1 MAHDISDAAPDRPG
15 QPRPPTPRRR
25 PATETIE
32 KTCDTIVLA
41 LLVSVVVL
49 TPIAFG
55 GADQDLA
62 PFSKTPA
69 GTVLYYFMYYVA
81 AAAVLMV
88 LAWAVKMVLTE
99 RIVLARTPMD
109 VPFLLLLAYAFVR
122 ALTCAA
128 PSVSLREVG
137 WMAAYGAIFYV
148 AVNTLR
154 TRRQQHTVAIAIVAT
169 AFVLTLIG
177 LIQAL
182 AHTRDLALTL
192 ERPKQYFGRLG
203 ASYVCPN
210 HYAGYLEMAI
220 PLVLAFVIIGKGH
233 FAKKIVAGALGLAL
247 VMGIIFS
254 MSRGAWISLAL
265 GIIFLLVVAT
275 TQKKVN
281 ILAWVVPIIVIVA
294 AATIVATRYPPVRQ
308 RFKDVANT
316 EDRSYAGRALAWK
329 HTLDM
334 VGRHPLFGTGPGT
347 YRWAYTRA
355 QPAQHWLDVR
365 YTHNDYLHTFADY
378 GIVGLGLVLWAAGA
392 FGFRGI
398 RALRRLKRSNDLA
411 LATGI
416 MASAVAM
423 AAHTFVDFNMRM
435 PANLITMLVLAALL
449 VAIRQ
454 YQLRRFAELVVFR
467 RRGTARLR
475 PLTKVAALAAVA
487 LAALGILIVN
497 GRKHSARVAYHRGRE
512 LDLAVRE
519 GIAEAGDMAPR
530 QQREQ
535 QERVTTFYLE
545 ATDTDPSNFEF
556 HSALLGTY
564 LWKGADLAVPPV
576 TMQFTRN
583 QLELNLK
590 RALKEDE
597 SLQLADV
604 LEERERVTKEE
615 SRPERILCA
624 LLSVLRS
631 EAAPVS
637 APKLRKA
644 DALDAFTKG
653 LPYGKEAFRLN
664 PLSARVAF
672 DMGEAYKLMY
682 GILTADDR
690 SGTLDRTHYI
700 PVEECETEAR
710 RWYRLAIEL
719 HPENGL
725 YRRAYGEFLELS
737 GELRSAIEQYTKGM
751 EIAAEKQRYQKGL
764 DHKGFERQIFERQ
777 IQRVQKEIILR
788 RKSRAPDRPD
798 EPPAP
803 GPEDG

>member
-15 QPRPPTPRRR
+15 QPRPPAPRRQ
-25 PATETIE
+25 PGTEKIE
-32 KTCDTIVLA
+32 KTCDTIILA
-41 LLVSVVVL
+41 LLASVLVL

-55 GADQDLA
+55 GAEQDLA
-62 PFSKTPA
+62 PFSKTPF

-88 LAWAVKMVLTE
+88 LAWAVKMLLTE

-109 VPFLLLLAYAFVR
+109 LPLLLLLAYAFVR

-128 PSVSLREVG
+128 PAVSLREVG

-169 AFVLTLIG
+169 AVALTVIG

-182 AHTRDLALTL
+182 AHAPNLALTL

-220 PLVLAFVIIGKGH
+220 PLVLAFIMIGKGH
-233 FAKKIVAGALGLAL
+233 IAKKIVAGTLGLAL
-247 VMGIIFS
+247 VTGIIFS
-254 MSRGAWISLAL
+254 MSRGAWIGLAL

-275 TQKKVN
+275 TQKKINV
-281 ILAWVVPIIVIVA
+281 LAWVVPLIVIIATVVMIIVQDP
-294 AATIVATRYPPVRQ
+294 RVRQ

-334 VGRHPLFGTGPGT
+334 VQRHPLFGTGPGT
-347 YRWAYTRA
+347 YRWAYTQA
-355 QPAQHWLDVR
+355 QPAQQWLDVR

-378 GIVGLGLVLWAAGA
+378 GVVGLGLVLWAAAA
-392 FGFRGI
+392 FGFRGV

-416 MASAVAM
+416 MAGAVAM
-423 AAHTFVDFNMRM
+423 AAHTFVDFNMRI

-454 YQLRRFAELVVFR
+454 YQLRRFAEIVVFR
-467 RRGTARLR
+467 RSGKARLR
-475 PLTKVAALAAVA
+475 LLTKIATLAAVA
-487 LAALGILIVN
+487 LAALAILIVN

-512 LDLAVRE
+512 LDVAVRE
-519 GIAEAGDMAPR
+519 GIAEAGTMTPR
-530 QQREQ
+530 QQDER
-535 QERVTTFYLE
+535 QERVITSYQE
-545 ATDTDPSNFEF
+545 AIRIDRSNFEF

-564 LWKGADLAVPPV
+564 LWKGANSGVPPL
-576 TMQFTRN
+576 TMLAARN
-583 QLELNLK
+583 QLELDLR
-590 RALKEDE
+590 RALKEDS
-597 SLQLADV
+597 SLQLADI
-604 LEERERVTKEE
+604 LEEGERVAKEE
-615 SRPERILCA
+615 SRPERILLA
-624 LLSVLRS
+624 LLVLLRS
-631 EAAPVS
+631 EATPVS
-637 APKLRKA
+637 PLKLRKA
-644 DALDAFTKG
+644 DALTAFNRAI
-653 LPYGKEAFRLN
+653 PYGKEAFRLN

-672 DMGEAYKLMY
+672 DMGETYKLMY

-690 SGTLDRTHYI
+690 SGTLDRSAYI
-700 PVEECETEAR
+700 SVEECEAEAR
-710 RWYRLAIEL
+710 RWYHLALKL

-725 YRRAYGEFLELS
+725 YRRGYGEFLELT
-737 GELRSAIEQYTKGM
+737 GELRSALEQYRKGM
-751 EIAAEKQRYQKGL
+751 EIAAKKQRIQRGFEQKS
-764 DHKGFERQIFERQ
+764 FERQIR
-777 IQRVQKEIILR
+777 RVEKELVAR
-788 RKSRAPDRPD
+788 RKSEAPERDRP
-798 EPPAP
+798 EGPTP
-803 GPEDG
+803 GPESE